1 MTEKATVQSEIPQL
15 WEHQKIAVERAGD
28 HFALFME
35 PGTGKTATTINILR
49 KVFTQNKR
57 ALPTLVICPPVV
69 ISNWRSEI
77 LKYSKIKSNKILPLV
92 GTGKER
98 AALLKAAPR
107 DTICITNY
115 ESLNMPELLAEMK
128 LFLSNKPSC
137 LVLDESHKCK
147 DPSAKRTKR
156 AIELADIA
164 TYRYILTGTPILNDL
179 MDIFSQFRILD
190 RGERFGANFFSFR
203 ARFFEDKNRA
213 MPAAKY
219 FPNWQPQNGAD
230 KRIKELIEP
239 VSMHVEKSKCLTLP
253 PLVKK
258 IIEVPM
264 SKEQA
269 RLYESMRKDLVAT
282 IQTEGRGE
290 RHSIAE
296 LAITKALRLQQIV
309 SGHIRVEG
317 VDGEENKT
325 IQIKDNP
332 RKQALKDLLEDLAP
346 HHKVLVWA
354 VFHANYDDIRD
365 ACSSLGIKYAELH
378 GQVFDR
384 DTQID
389 RFNNDP
395 EYRVLIGH
403 PGSGGIGVNLVAA
416 SYSIFYSRSFSL
428 EFDIQAEARNY
439 RGGSERHESIT
450 RIDLCCPG
458 TIDELVLKSL
468 ASKTALSN
476 SVLKSH
482 IQEI

>member
-1 MTEKATVQSEIPQL
+1 MEVRELWQHQKDAFEKAKEL
-15 WEHQKIAVERAGD
+15 D
-28 HFALFME
+28 CFALLFD
-35 PGTGKTATTINILR
+35 PGCGKSATAVNILR
-49 KVFTQNKR
+49 YKYNKHK
-57 ALPTLVICPPVV
+57 AVLPTLILVPPIV
-69 ISNWRSEI
+69 ISNWKNEF
-77 LKYSKIKSNKILPLV
+77 LMWSKIKPDKIVLLV

-98 AALLKAAPR
+98 AKLLNSVTS
-107 DTICITNY
+107 DSICITNY
-115 ESLNMPELLAEMK
+115 ESLNMPELFEGMK
-128 LFLSNKPSC
+128 NFLRKTPSC
-137 LVLDESHKCK
+137 LLLDEAHKTK
-147 DPSAKRTKR
+147 DISSKRTKR

-190 RGERFGANFFSFR
+190 RGQRFGHNFFSFR

-219 FPNWQPQNGAD
+219 FPMWKPINGAD
-230 KRIKELIEP
+230 KKIKELMEP
-239 VSMHVEKSKCLTLP
+239 VSMHIEKSKCLTLP
-253 PLVKK
+253 PMVKK
-258 IIEVPM
+258 TINVEM
-264 SKEQA
+264 GKEQA
-269 RLYESMRKDLVAT
+269 RLYEAMRRDLVAT
-282 IQTEGRGE
+282 IKTDGGGD

-309 SGHIRVEG
+309 SGHLRVEG
-317 VDGEENKT
+317 ENGGDALT
-325 IQIKDNP
+325 INIKENP
-332 RKQALKDLLEDLAP
+332 RKDALKQLLEDLAP
-346 HHKVLVWA
+346 YHKILVWS
-354 VFHANYDDIRD
+354 VFTANYDDIRD
-365 ACSSLGIKYAELH
+365 VCKSLEIEYAELH
-378 GQVFDR
+378 GQVSNR
-384 DTQID
+384 DEQINN
-389 RFNNDP
+389 FNNNP
-395 EYRVLIGH
+395 KCRVLIGH

-450 RIDLCCPG
+450 RIDLVTPG

>member
-1 MTEKATVQSEIPQL
+1 MQSELPEL
-15 WEHQKIAVERAGD
+15 WEHQKQAVERAGEY
-28 HFALFME
+28 FALFME

-49 KVFTQNKR
+49 KVYSKEKVL
-57 ALPTLVICPPVV
+57 LPTLVLCPPVV
-69 ISNWRSEI
+69 ISNWKAEI
-77 LKYSKIKSNKILPLV
+77 LKYSKIKKERILPLV

-98 AALLKAAPR
+98 AALLKNAGP
-107 DTICITNY
+107 DSICITNY
-115 ESLNMPELLAEMK
+115 ESLNMPELLEEMK
-128 LFLSNKPSC
+128 NFLRRNKSC
-137 LVLDESHKCK
+137 LILDESHKCK
-147 DPSAKRTKR
+147 DISAKRTKR

-179 MDIFSQFRILD
+179 MDIYSQFRILD
-190 RGERFGANFFSFR
+190 RGQRFGHNFFSFR

-213 MPAAKY
+213 MPASKY

-230 KRIKELIEP
+230 RRIKELIEP
-239 VSMHVEKSKCLTLP
+239 VSMHVEKSKCLSLP
-253 PLVKK
+253 PMVKK
-258 IIEVPM
+258 TIMVEM

-282 IQTEGRGE
+282 IQTEGTGE

-317 VDGEENKT
+317 VDGEEDKT

-332 RKQALKDLLEDLAP
+332 RKEALKQLLEDLAP
-346 HHKVLVWA
+346 YHKVLVWA

-365 ACSSLGIKYAELH
+365 ACNSLKIQFAELH
-378 GQVFDR
+378 GQITDR

-395 EYRVLIGH
+395 KCRVLIGH

-439 RGGSERHESIT
+439 RGGSERHESII
-450 RIDLCCPG
+450 RIDLVTPG

-482 IQEI
+482 LQEI